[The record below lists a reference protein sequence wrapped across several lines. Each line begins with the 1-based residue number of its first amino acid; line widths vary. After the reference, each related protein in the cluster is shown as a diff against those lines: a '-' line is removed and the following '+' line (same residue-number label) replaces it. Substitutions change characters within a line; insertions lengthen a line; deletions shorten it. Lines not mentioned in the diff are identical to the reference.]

1 MINSKKPPI
10 YEKGLQEL
18 LNKYVGKNLR
28 ATTDYKEIINT
39 DVSFICVGT
48 PSNPDGSINLSIVK
62 SASESIGL
70 ALRDKN
76 KKDYHVVV
84 VKSTVVPET
93 TEKVV
98 APIIRKYNNNIGFV
112 MNPEFLREGNAVHDF
127 MNPDRIV
134 IGSTDKKSGDLVEQ
148 LYMGLDAPIIRTNPK
163 TAEMVKYTSNSF
175 LATKISFT
183 NEIGNICK
191 ELGIDVYEVMKAVGL
206 DFRISPYFLNAG
218 VGYGGSCF
226 PKDVKA
232 LIHKAKEI
240 GYNPIL
246 LNSVIELNEK
256 QPLRMIKLLERK
268 IGDLTRKKIA
278 ILGLAF
284 KNDTDDVRE
293 SRSIPVIKALK
304 EKGAIIKAYDPM
316 AIPNMK
322 KELKNYKDI
331 IYCNTAEDAL
341 QDADACLVMTEW
353 NEFRYLDK
361 EFLYMKNKVVIDG
374 RKMIDPKKIKD
385 IDYVGL
391 CW

>member
-1 MINSKKPPI
+1 
-10 YEKGLQEL
+10 
-18 LNKYVGKNLR
+18 
-28 ATTDYKEIINT
+28 
-39 DVSFICVGT
+39 
-48 PSNPDGSINLSIVK
+48 
-62 SASESIGL
+62 
-70 ALRDKN
+70 
-76 KKDYHVVV
+76 
-84 VKSTVVPET
+84 
-93 TEKVV
+93 
-98 APIIRKYNNNIGFV
+98 
-112 MNPEFLREGNAVHDF
+112 
-127 MNPDRIV
+127 
-134 IGSTDKKSGDLVEQ
+134 
-148 LYMGLDAPIIRTNPK
+148 
-163 TAEMVKYTSNSF
+163 
-175 LATKISFT
+175 
-183 NEIGNICK
+183 
-191 ELGIDVYEVMKAVGL
+191 
-206 DFRISPYFLNAG
+206 
-218 VGYGGSCF
+218 
-226 PKDVKA
+226 
-232 LIHKAKEI
+232 
-240 GYNPIL
+240 
-246 LNSVIELNEK
+246 
-256 QPLRMIKLLERK
+256 MIKLLERK